1 MHRPLQDS
9 DFLSCDSLGRV
20 GSRIELL
27 AEVDSTN
34 AYLARR
40 AAELPDGA
48 AVFAEYQSAGRGR
61 LGRAWLA
68 PRGSS
73 VLCSVL
79 LFEPVAAVDG
89 GGLLA
94 PHATML
100 ATVAACE
107 AIETVSDCRPGVR
120 WPNDVVIAG
129 RKLGGVLA
137 EVIAPKAAEADRSRA
152 VIIGIGINCLQHPG
166 HFEPEL
172 TQRATSLEIES
183 RLPVARAGIA
193 AALLTRL
200 DAWVRALQA
209 RAAAVA
215 RLRQEWRCRSADLGA
230 RVALQHDATVF
241 TGTVVDI
248 CDTGDLDVQLDFGG
262 RRRFAAKTTTRSW

>member
-1 MHRPLQDS
+1 MHRPLQAS
-9 DFLSCDSLGRV
+9 DFASCDPCGRV
-20 GSRIELL
+20 GSRIVLL

-34 AYLARR
+34 AYLARH

-48 AVFAEYQSAGRGR
+48 VVFAEFQTAGRGR
-61 LGRAWLA
+61 LGRMWQA

-79 LFEPVAAVDG
+79 LFERDGAVDD
-89 GGLLA
+89 GGLVA
-94 PHATML
+94 THATML

-107 AIETVSDCRPGVR
+107 AIEAVSDCRPGVR

-137 EVIAPKAAEADRSRA
+137 EVISPNTTETDRSRA
-152 VIIGIGINCLQHPG
+152 VIIGVGINCLQHRG

-172 TQRATSLEIES
+172 AQRATSLEIES

-200 DAWVRALQA
+200 DAWVCALQA

-241 TGTVVDI
+241 TGTIVDI